1 MLVSDLLYDARS
13 LLDDYNSG
21 GIVTPESET
30 AETDANGLRYVYMG
44 LCEIYPYARYY
55 KTHSITQT
63 LTDEQREADLWIP
76 YTLPSDLGTIDR
88 IVLDDSKY
96 SLSDISQ
103 LEGYNTLYLSPRYEG
118 TLRVVYKPK
127 PVRLAKT
134 DELPIN
140 NPLAEQFM
148 VYYVASRIALT
159 DLPDS
164 ANFFAQTALE
174 MKRDAMKPQPASE
187 MSIVDVYGF
196 GG

>member
-21 GIVTPESET
+21 GIVTPDSET
-30 AETDANGLRYVYMG
+30 AETDANALRYVYMG
-44 LCEIYPYARYY
+44 LCEIYLYARYF
-55 KTHSITQT
+55 KTHHITQT
-63 LTDEQREADLWIP
+63 LTDEQKAEGKWIP
-76 YTLPSDLGTIDR
+76 YSLPSDLGTIDR
-88 IVLDDSKY
+88 IILDNNNY
-96 SLSDISQ
+96 SLSNISQ
-103 LEGYNTLYLSPRYEG
+103 LEGYNTLYLAPFYEG
-118 TLRVVYKPK
+118 SLRVVYLPK

-164 ANFFAQTALE
+164 ANCFAQSALE
-174 MKRDAMKPQPASE
+174 MKLQAMKPQPASE
-187 MSIVDVYGF
+187 LSIVDVYGF